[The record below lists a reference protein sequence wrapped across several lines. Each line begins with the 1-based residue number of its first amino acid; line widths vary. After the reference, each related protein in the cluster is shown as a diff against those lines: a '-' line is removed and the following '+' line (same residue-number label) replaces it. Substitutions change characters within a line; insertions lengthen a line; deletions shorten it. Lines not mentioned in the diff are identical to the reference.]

1 MQEMMKKMELLLEL
15 PIFYTEDK
23 EIIPKSF
30 GTFPEESPF
39 MYAPFLT
46 KLLIEK
52 AERQI
57 LPVIYKDENELFF
70 ICVKGKK
77 GFYLTGPICTNKMDF
92 VRLHSFYKCY
102 GITRKEEKYPL
113 RTTLSR
119 IAAFAAVIYEIENG
133 IAGDINDILKENNLA
148 KENIIQKE
156 INRADLEMQGVYEEI
171 CHHTYLE
178 ECYIME
184 CIREGRPED
193 ARERINAPV
202 GNIGILS
209 IKEKNHYKNL
219 AIAAVALSTR
229 EAIKGG
235 VSPAGAYQLSDI
247 YINMIDQCT
256 DMDELEGYSGKLVC
270 EFAKLVAETKKE
282 KGMSVY
288 TEQCRDY
295 IEKHFHNKIYLEDIA
310 DAIGISQGHLSRIF
324 RKDMGI
330 SVQDYIQKFRI
341 ERAANLLKYS
351 EAGLAEISDYLC
363 FHSQSHF
370 GCVFK
375 QYMNMTPR
383 QYRDMYK
390 QKEFRSG

>member
-1 MQEMMKKMELLLEL
+1 MQELMKKMELLLEL
-15 PIFYTEDK
+15 PIFYTKDK

-39 MYAPFLT
+39 IHAPFLT
-46 KLLIEK
+46 KLLIER
-52 AERQI
+52 AAWQI
-57 LPVIYKDENELFF
+57 RPVIYKDENELFF

-113 RTTLSR
+113 RTTLFR

-133 IAGDINDILKENNLA
+133 IAGDINDILKENNLVT
-148 KENIIQKE
+148 ENITPKE
-156 INRADLEMQGVYEEI
+156 INRAALEMQGAYEEI

-193 ARERINAPV
+193 VRERINAPV
-202 GNIGILS
+202 GNTGTLS
-209 IKEKNHYKNL
+209 LKEKNHYKNL

-247 YINMIDQCT
+247 YINRIDQCT
-256 DMDELEGYSGKLVC
+256 DMDELEGYSGKIVC

-341 ERAANLLKYS
+341 ERVANLLKYS

-363 FHSQSHF
+363 FHSQSRF

>member
-1 MQEMMKKMELLLEL
+1 MQELMKKMELLLEL

-23 EIIPKSF
+23 EIMPKSF

-39 MYAPFLT
+39 IHAPFLA

-133 IAGDINDILKENNLA
+133 IAGDIDEILKENNLA

-202 GNIGILS
+202 GNTGTLS
-209 IKEKNHYKNL
+209 LKEKNHYKNL

-229 EAIKGG
+229 EAMKGG
-235 VSPAGAYQLSDI
+235 VSPASAYQLSDV
-247 YINMIDQCT
+247 YINRIDQCT
-256 DMDELEGYSGKLVC
+256 DIDELEGYSGKIVC

-363 FHSQSHF
+363 FHSQSRF

>member
-1 MQEMMKKMELLLEL
+1 MQGLMKKMELLLEL
-15 PIFYTEDK
+15 PVFYTEDK
-23 EIIPKSF
+23 ETIPKSF
-30 GTFPEESPF
+30 GMFPEESPF
-39 MYAPFLT
+39 IHAPFLT

-77 GFYLTGPICTNKMDF
+77 GFYLTGPACTKKMDF

-133 IAGDINDILKENNLA
+133 MAGDIDAILRANNLA
-148 KENIIQKE
+148 KENITRQE
-156 INRADLEMQGVYEEI
+156 INGAALEMQNVYEEI

-193 ARERINAPV
+193 AKDRINTPV
-202 GNIGILS
+202 GNTGILS
-209 IKEKNHYKNL
+209 LKEKNHYKNL
-219 AIAAVALSTR
+219 AIATVALSTR

-235 VSPAGAYQLSDI
+235 VSPASAYQLSDI
-247 YINMIDQCT
+247 YINRIDLCT
-256 DMDELEGYSGKLVC
+256 DIDELEGYSRKIVY
-270 EFAKLVAETKKE
+270 EFARLVAETKKE
-282 KGMSVY
+282 EGMSVY

-295 IEKHFHNKIYLEDIA
+295 IEKHYHDKIYLEDIA

-351 EAGLAEISDYLC
+351 EARLAEISDYLC

-370 GCVFK
+370 CCVFK

-383 QYRDMYK
+383 QYWDMYK

>member
-1 MQEMMKKMELLLEL
+1 MQGLMKKMELLLEL

-39 MYAPFLT
+39 IHAPFLA
-46 KLLIEK
+46 KLLIER

-77 GFYLTGPICTNKMDF
+77 GFYLTGPACTNKMDF

-102 GITRKEEKYPL
+102 GITQKEEKYPL

-133 IAGDINDILKENNLA
+133 LAGDIDDILKENNLA
-148 KENIIQKE
+148 KENITRKE
-156 INRADLEMQGVYEEI
+156 INEAALEMQGAYEEI

-202 GNIGILS
+202 GNTGILS
-209 IKEKNHYKNL
+209 LKEKNHYKNL

-229 EAIKGG
+229 EAMKGG
-235 VSPAGAYQLSDI
+235 VSPASAYQLSDI
-247 YINMIDQCT
+247 YINRIDQCT
-256 DMDELEGYSGKLVC
+256 DIDELEGYSGKIVC

>member
-1 MQEMMKKMELLLEL
+1 MRGLMKKMELLLEL

-39 MYAPFLT
+39 IHAPFLA
-46 KLLIEK
+46 KLLIER

-77 GFYLTGPICTNKMDF
+77 GFYLTGPACTNKMDF

-133 IAGDINDILKENNLA
+133 IAGDIDEILKENNLA

-202 GNIGILS
+202 GNTGTLS
-209 IKEKNHYKNL
+209 LKEKNHYKNL

-229 EAIKGG
+229 EAMKGG
-235 VSPAGAYQLSDI
+235 VSPASAYQLSDV
-247 YINMIDQCT
+247 YINRIDQCT
-256 DMDELEGYSGKLVC
+256 DIDELEGYSGKIVC

-295 IEKHFHNKIYLEDIA
+295 IEKYFHNKIYLEDIA

>member
-1 MQEMMKKMELLLEL
+1 
-15 PIFYTEDK
+15 
-23 EIIPKSF
+23 
-30 GTFPEESPF
+30 
-39 MYAPFLT
+39 
-46 KLLIEK
+46 
-52 AERQI
+52 
-57 LPVIYKDENELFF
+57 
-70 ICVKGKK
+70 
-77 GFYLTGPICTNKMDF
+77 
-92 VRLHSFYKCY
+92 
-102 GITRKEEKYPL
+102 
-113 RTTLSR
+113 
-119 IAAFAAVIYEIENG
+119 
-133 IAGDINDILKENNLA
+133 
-148 KENIIQKE
+148 
-156 INRADLEMQGVYEEI
+156 
-171 CHHTYLE
+171 
-178 ECYIME
+178 ME

-202 GNIGILS
+202 GNTGTLS
-209 IKEKNHYKNL
+209 LKEKNHYKNL

-229 EAIKGG
+229 EAMKGG
-235 VSPAGAYQLSDI
+235 VSPASAYQLSDV
-247 YINMIDQCT
+247 YINRIDQCT
-256 DMDELEGYSGKLVC
+256 DIDELEGYSGKIVC

>member
-1 MQEMMKKMELLLEL
+1 MQGLMKKMELLLEL

-23 EIIPKSF
+23 EINPKSF

-39 MYAPFLT
+39 MHAPFLT
-46 KLLIEK
+46 KLLIER

-57 LPVIYKDENELFF
+57 LPVIYKDENQLLF

-77 GFYLTGPICTNKMDF
+77 GFYLTGPACTNKMDF

-133 IAGDINDILKENNLA
+133 IAGDINDILKENNLVT
-148 KENIIQKE
+148 ENIIQKE

-202 GNIGILS
+202 GNTGTLS
-209 IKEKNHYKNL
+209 LKEKNHYKNL

-229 EAIKGG
+229 EAMKGG
-235 VSPAGAYQLSDI
+235 VSPASAYQLSDI
-247 YINMIDQCT
+247 YINRIDQCT
-256 DMDELEGYSGKLVC
+256 DIDELEGYSGKIVC

>member
-1 MQEMMKKMELLLEL
+1 MRGLMKKMELLLEL

-39 MYAPFLT
+39 IHAPFLA

-133 IAGDINDILKENNLA
+133 IAGDIDEILKENNLA

-202 GNIGILS
+202 GNTGTLS
-209 IKEKNHYKNL
+209 LKEKNHYKNL

-229 EAIKGG
+229 EAMKGG
-235 VSPAGAYQLSDI
+235 VSPASAYQLSDV
-247 YINMIDQCT
+247 YINRIDQCT
-256 DMDELEGYSGKLVC
+256 DIDELEGYSGKIVC

-363 FHSQSHF
+363 FHSQSRF

>member
-1 MQEMMKKMELLLEL
+1 MRGLMKKMELLLEL

-39 MYAPFLT
+39 IHAPFLA
-46 KLLIEK
+46 KLLIER

-77 GFYLTGPICTNKMDF
+77 GFYLTGPACTNKMDF

-133 IAGDINDILKENNLA
+133 IAGDIDEILKENNLA

-202 GNIGILS
+202 GNTGTLS
-209 IKEKNHYKNL
+209 LKEKNHYKNL

-229 EAIKGG
+229 EAMKGG
-235 VSPAGAYQLSDI
+235 VSPASAYQLSDV
-247 YINMIDQCT
+247 YINRIDQCT
-256 DMDELEGYSGKLVC
+256 DIDELEGYSGKIVC

-295 IEKHFHNKIYLEDIA
+295 IEKHYHDKIYLEDIA

-351 EAGLAEISDYLC
+351 EARLAEISDYLC

-370 GCVFK
+370 CCVFK

>member
-1 MQEMMKKMELLLEL
+1 MRGLMKKMELLLEL

-39 MYAPFLT
+39 IHAPFLA
-46 KLLIEK
+46 KLLIER

-77 GFYLTGPICTNKMDF
+77 GFYLTGPACTNKMDF

-133 IAGDINDILKENNLA
+133 IAGDIDEILKENNLA

-202 GNIGILS
+202 GNTGTLS
-209 IKEKNHYKNL
+209 LKEKNHYKNL

-229 EAIKGG
+229 EAMKGG
-235 VSPAGAYQLSDI
+235 VSPASAYQLSDV
-247 YINMIDQCT
+247 YINRIDQCT
-256 DMDELEGYSGKLVC
+256 DIDELEGYSGKIVC

>member
-1 MQEMMKKMELLLEL
+1 MQELMKKMELLLEL

-39 MYAPFLT
+39 IHAPFLA
-46 KLLIEK
+46 KLLIER

-77 GFYLTGPICTNKMDF
+77 GFYLTGPACTNKMDF

-133 IAGDINDILKENNLA
+133 IAGDIDEILKENNLA

-202 GNIGILS
+202 GNTGTLS
-209 IKEKNHYKNL
+209 LKEKNHYKNL

-229 EAIKGG
+229 EAMKGG
-235 VSPAGAYQLSDI
+235 VSPASAYQLSDI
-247 YINMIDQCT
+247 YINRIDQCT
-256 DMDELEGYSGKLVC
+256 DIDELEGYSGKIVC

-375 QYMNMTPR
+375 RYMNMTPR

>member
-1 MQEMMKKMELLLEL
+1 MQGLMKKMELLLEL
-15 PIFYTEDK
+15 PVFYTEDK
-23 EIIPKSF
+23 ETIPKSF

-39 MYAPFLT
+39 IHAPFLI

-133 IAGDINDILKENNLA
+133 IAGDINDILKENNLVT
-148 KENIIQKE
+148 ENITPKE
-156 INRADLEMQGVYEEI
+156 INRAALEMQGAYEKI

-193 ARERINAPV
+193 VRERINAPV
-202 GNIGILS
+202 GNTGTLS
-209 IKEKNHYKNL
+209 FKEKNHYKNL

-247 YINMIDQCT
+247 YINRIDQCT
-256 DMDELEGYSGKLVC
+256 DMDELEGYSGKIVC

-363 FHSQSHF
+363 FHSQSRF

>member
-1 MQEMMKKMELLLEL
+1 MRGLMKKMELLLEL
-15 PIFYTEDK
+15 PIFYTEDQA
-23 EIIPKSF
+23 IIPKSF

-39 MYAPFLT
+39 IHAPFLA
-46 KLLIEK
+46 KLLIER

-77 GFYLTGPICTNKMDF
+77 GFYLTGPACTNKMDF

-133 IAGDINDILKENNLA
+133 IAGDIDEILKENNLA

-202 GNIGILS
+202 GNTGTLS
-209 IKEKNHYKNL
+209 LKEKNHYKNL

-229 EAIKGG
+229 EAMKGG
-235 VSPAGAYQLSDI
+235 VSPASAYQLSDV
-247 YINMIDQCT
+247 YINRIDQCT
-256 DMDELEGYSGKLVC
+256 DIDELEGYSGKIVC

-295 IEKHFHNKIYLEDIA
+295 IEKYFHNKIYLEDIA